1 MAQVWYAFAALCLF
15 LSGTGLAQDL
25 VEKDGC
31 PEAFVT
37 LTGQGL
43 DQQSFD
49 KGASYS
55 GHLPEVSDEASCQ
68 QACCGHKDCTLALLE
83 STAGGSAE
91 CHLVSCLS
99 AGRDVCVLTAKDGF
113 TAFRVA
119 LVNRAG
125 SNSTGNSELRE
136 DGRVPLNFASRYEAR
151 NNCLAPAVMGPCR
164 ASFPRFYYSV
174 ANQTCLPFTYGGCEG
189 NANNYETMEQCEAA
203 CSGVKGLRARGAV
216 GLGRPVPEPR
226 LLWAD
231 LPEGDGKTM
240 PVDEYAEKCEAPLKV
255 GLCRASIPRY
265 FYNKTTHTCQM
276 FIYGGCHGNQNNYL
290 SEEECLASCRVS
302 VIPVPKK
309 TATDSSKEYH
319 DSCLA
324 SPKVG
329 PCRGAFPAFYFSPST
344 QDCLPFTYGGCQGNQ
359 NRYNSAE
366 ECLAHCLGSQGY
378 HNGHGHR
385 FSPAFIMAT
394 TLAIMTGLLV
404 LALIL
409 LSLRKVRRR
418 LHSRRDDKE
427 ELLPQEDSSQKA

>member
-15 LSGTGLAQDL
+15 LSGTGQAQDL
-25 VEKDGC
+25 GEKDGC
-31 PEAFVT
+31 PEAFVK

-49 KGASYS
+49 NGASYS
-55 GHLPEVSDEASCQ
+55 GHLPDVSDEASCR
-68 QACCGHKDCTLALLE
+68 QACCGHKECTLALLE
-83 STAGGSAE
+83 STAGAPAE

-113 TAFRVA
+113 TAFRAAPVD
-119 LVNRAG
+119 RAG
-125 SNSTGNSELRE
+125 SNST
-136 DGRVPLNFASRYEAR
+136 
-151 NNCLAPAVMGPCR
+151 APAP
-164 ASFPRFYYSV
+164 ADDKPSFSRRM
-174 ANQTCLPFTYGGCEG
+174 A
-189 NANNYETMEQCEAA
+189 
-203 CSGVKGLRARGAV
+203 
-216 GLGRPVPEPR
+216 PVQQN
-226 LLWAD
+226 AD

-240 PVDEYAEKCEAPLKV
+240 PGDEYAEKCEAPVKV

-265 FYNKTTHTCQM
+265 FYNKTTHTCHL

-290 SEEECLASCRVS
+290 SEEECLASCQVS

-329 PCRGAFPAFYFSPST
+329 PCRGAFPAFFFSPST

-359 NRYNSAE
+359 NRYSSAQ
-366 ECLAHCLGSQGY
+366 ECLAHCVGSQGY

-385 FSPAFIMAT
+385 FTPAFIMAT

-427 ELLPQEDSSQKA
+427 ELLPREDSSQKA

>member
-15 LSGTGLAQDL
+15 LSGTGQAQDL
-25 VEKDGC
+25 GEKDGC
-31 PEAFVT
+31 PEAFVK

-49 KGASYS
+49 NGASYS
-55 GHLPEVSDEASCQ
+55 GHLPDVSDEASCR
-68 QACCGHKDCTLALLE
+68 QACCGHKECTLALLE
-83 STAGGSAE
+83 STAGAPAE

-113 TAFRVA
+113 TAFRAAPVD
-119 LVNRAG
+119 RAG
-125 SNSTGNSELRE
+125 SNST
-136 DGRVPLNFASRYEAR
+136 A
-151 NNCLAPAVMGPCR
+151 NCLSPAVMGPCR
-164 ASFPRFYYSV
+164 AAFPRFYYSA

-189 NANNYETMEQCEAA
+189 NANNYETVEQCEAA
-203 CSGVKGLRARGAV
+203 CSGVKAPAPADDKPSFSRRMA
-216 GLGRPVPEPR
+216 PVQQN
-226 LLWAD
+226 AD

-240 PVDEYAEKCEAPLKV
+240 PGDEYAEKCEAPVKV

-265 FYNKTTHTCQM
+265 FYNKTTHTCHL

-290 SEEECLASCRVS
+290 SEEECLASCQVS

-329 PCRGAFPAFYFSPST
+329 PCRGAFPAFFFSPST

-359 NRYNSAE
+359 NRYSSAQ
-366 ECLAHCLGSQGY
+366 ECLAHCVGSQGY

-385 FSPAFIMAT
+385 FTPAFIMAT

-427 ELLPQEDSSQKA
+427 ELLPREDSSQKA